1 MEHVTDINKKEQID
15 DCKEIVKTT
24 IALENIVL
32 SDHELTTL
40 TEEIMDTSLMMGG
53 DYSKENIRAIAVQ
66 YVRNNFL
73 PRFQS
78 AHREQES
85 DIWFLIQK

>member
-1 MEHVTDINKKEQID
+1 MEHVSDIDKKVYLE

-32 SDHELTTL
+32 TDHELTIL

-53 DYSKENIRAIAVQ
+53 DYSKENIRNIAVQ
-66 YVRNNFL
+66 YVRSNFL
-73 PRFQS
+73 PRFKA
-78 AHREQES
+78 AHQ
-85 DIWFLIQK
+85 D

>member
-1 MEHVTDINKKEQID
+1 MEHVTDINKKAYID

-32 SDHELTTL
+32 SDHELTIL

-53 DYSKENIRAIAVQ
+53 DYSKENIRAVAVQ
-66 YVRNNFL
+66 YVRSHFL
-73 PRFQS
+73 PRFQA
-78 AHREQES
+78 AHRE
-85 DIWFLIQK
+85 

>member
-1 MEHVTDINKKEQID
+1 MEHVTDINKKEYID

-32 SDHELTTL
+32 SDHELRTL

-78 AHREQES
+78 AHRE
-85 DIWFLIQK
+85 

>member
-1 MEHVTDINKKEQID
+1 MEHVTDIDKKKYID
-15 DCKEIVKTT
+15 ESREIVKST

-32 SDHELTTL
+32 SDHELTIL

-53 DYSKENIRAIAVQ
+53 DYSAENIRNIAVQ

-73 PRFQS
+73 PRFIA
-78 AHREQES
+78 AHRE
-85 DIWFLIQK
+85 

>member
-1 MEHVTDINKKEQID
+1 MEHITDINKKEYID

-78 AHREQES
+78 AHRE
-85 DIWFLIQK
+85 

>member
-1 MEHVTDINKKEQID
+1 MEHVTDINKKEYID

-78 AHREQES
+78 AHGE
-85 DIWFLIQK
+85 

>member
-1 MEHVTDINKKEQID
+1 MEHVTDINKKEYID

-40 TEEIMDTSLMMGG
+40 TEEIMDKSLMMGG

-78 AHREQES
+78 AHRE
-85 DIWFLIQK
+85 

>member
-1 MEHVTDINKKEQID
+1 MEHVTDINKKEYID
-15 DCKEIVKTT
+15 VCKEIVKTT

-78 AHREQES
+78 AHRE
-85 DIWFLIQK
+85 

>member
-1 MEHVTDINKKEQID
+1 MEHVTDIDKKVYLE

-32 SDHELTTL
+32 TDRELTIL

-53 DYSKENIRAIAVQ
+53 DYSKENIRNIAVQ
-66 YVRNNFL
+66 YVRSNFL
-73 PRFQS
+73 PRFKA
-78 AHREQES
+78 AHQ
-85 DIWFLIQK
+85 D

>member
-1 MEHVTDINKKEQID
+1 MEHVTDINKKEYID

-32 SDHELTTL
+32 SDHELVIL

-66 YVRNNFL
+66 YVRNNFF

-78 AHREQES
+78 AHKE
-85 DIWFLIQK
+85 

>member
-1 MEHVTDINKKEQID
+1 MEHVTDIDKKVYLE

-32 SDHELTTL
+32 TDHELTIL

-53 DYSKENIRAIAVQ
+53 DYSKENIRNIAVQ
-66 YVRNNFL
+66 YVRSNFS
-73 PRFQS
+73 PRFKA
-78 AHREQES
+78 AHQ
-85 DIWFLIQK
+85 D

>member
-1 MEHVTDINKKEQID
+1 MEHVTDINKKEYID

-32 SDHELTTL
+32 SDHELTNL

-78 AHREQES
+78 AHRE
-85 DIWFLIQK
+85 